1 MACVFLRVLFQTYTH
16 LQLDCTAFLRYN
28 QITSY
33 AKEEVKDMLKAYKY
47 RLYPTKQQEE
57 YFTNCFGC
65 ARFIYNQMLSD
76 KIDHYKETKEMLKNT
91 PAQYKKEFPF
101 LKEVDSLALANA
113 QQNLNKAYKNFFR
126 DKSVGFPKFKSKHK
140 SKASYTTNNQGGNI
154 RIEDGKIKLPKIGF
168 VKLHQHRTFDGD
180 IKSCTISMNKSG
192 KYFISILVEST
203 DELPELVERKIGID
217 LGVSDFAITT
227 NDLGESVKYDNPK
240 HLYKS
245 EMKLKKAQRSL
256 SRKQKG
262 GKNRNKARIRVAK
275 KHEKIANQRKDFLHK
290 LSKKITDENQV
301 IVIETLVSKNLMKNH
316 KLAKSIGDAG
326 WYEFVR
332 QLEYKAK
339 QKGRT
344 IIKVDRFYPSSQIC
358 SACGHRD
365 GKKPLHIREWTCP
378 NCSEH
383 LDRDINASKNLLAL
397 AK

>member
-1 MACVFLRVLFQTYTH
+1 
-16 LQLDCTAFLRYN
+16 
-28 QITSY
+28 
-33 AKEEVKDMLKAYKY
+33 MLKAYKY
-47 RLYPTKQQEE
+47 RLYPTKQQKE
-57 YFTNCFGC
+57 YFANCFGC

-154 RIEDGKIKLPKIGF
+154 RFADGKIKLPKIGF
-168 VKLHQHRTFDGD
+168 VKLNQHREFEGV
-180 IKSCTISMNKSG
+180 IKSCTISKNKSG
-192 KYFISILVEST
+192 KYFVSILVKSE
-203 DELPELVERKIGID
+203 DEEIDATERKIGID
-217 LGVSDFAITT
+217 LGISDFAITT
-227 NDLGESVKYDNPK
+227 NDLGETKKYKNPK

-245 EMKLKKAQRSL
+245 EKKLKKAQRSL

-262 GKNRNKARIRVAK
+262 EKNRNKARIQVAK

-301 IVIETLVSKNLMKNH
+301 IVIETLSSKNLMKNH
-316 KLAKSIGDAG
+316 KLAKSIGDVG
-326 WYEFVR
+326 WYEFAH

-344 IIKVDRFYPSSQIC
+344 IIKADRFYPSSQIC
-358 SACGHRD
+358 SACGNRD
-365 GKKPLHIREWTCP
+365 GKKPLHIREWNCP
-378 NCSEH
+378 NCGEH